1 MDMQRPIEDRTGATA
16 TDPAELNLAPL
27 SSGDRSEASRS
38 TRAWFA
44 LGAGWIFGA
53 AIFLGLI
60 ALVLR
65 FGDVEIFLKRIRE
78 ANPIWIAAALCCQ
91 CATYVCAAALWS
103 SVLQKAKSPL
113 PLPSLLRLALMELF
127 ANQAVP
133 TGGLSGSVMV
143 MRGLVRRGVAPAITM
158 TALLAEVLSYYA
170 AFFAVG
176 VLAFVLLWHSGDLTV
191 AWRSLL
197 IAFIAVVAALA
208 TGLLIVLRSRGNLIP
223 TGMLR
228 WRPLRKLANVLDQ
241 VSLDLL
247 RDPRLI
253 LATVAYQLAIFLLDT
268 ATLWCASRAVNLD
281 VDVAR
286 TFTSFILAS
295 IVAALSPIPLGLGS
309 FEGSCTGL
317 LHLFG
322 GGLEASLA
330 ATLILRGLTLWLP
343 MVPGVW
349 VIRREGAISRL
360 SSPGS
365 SPAATVG

>member
-1 MDMQRPIEDRTGATA
+1 MDLPPPREDRTGATA
-16 TDPAELNLAPL
+16 TDPAEMNLAPQF
-27 SSGDRSEASRS
+27 SSDRPEAWRS

-44 LGAGWIFGA
+44 LGAGWVFGV

-65 FGDVEIFLKRIRE
+65 FGDVEIFLKAVRE

-113 PLPSLLRLALMELF
+113 PLSSLLRLAVMELF

-143 MRGLVRRGVAPAITM
+143 MRGLARRGVAPGIAM
-158 TALLAEVLSYYA
+158 TALLAEALSYYA

-176 VLAFVLLWHSGDLTV
+176 LIAFVLLWHSGDLTI

-197 IAFIAVVAALA
+197 IAFIVVVAALA
-208 TGLLIVLRSRGNLIP
+208 TGLVIVLRSRGNLIP
-223 TGMLR
+223 TGMLH
-228 WRPLRKLANVLDQ
+228 WRQVRRLAKVLDQ

-253 LATVAYQLAIFLLDT
+253 LATVWQRWVKPRHAGRSSKSREARSNSASASVFLR
-268 ATLWCASRAVNLD
+268 WPW
-281 VDVAR
+281 
-286 TFTSFILAS
+286 
-295 IVAALSPIPLGLGS
+295 ALSIEPFSWLTP
-309 FEGSCTGL
+309 GL
-317 LHLFG
+317 L
-322 GGLEASLA
+322 
-330 ATLILRGLTLWLP
+330 R
-343 MVPGVW
+343 VGVM
-349 VIRREGAISRL
+349 
-360 SSPGS
+360 P
-365 SPAATVG
+365 